1 MAIALRPAPL
11 ATTAAALHAG
21 TLALAPYLNDL
32 CDRID
37 AAEPEV
43 QALLPEPGRRE
54 RLLAEAAALQE
65 RYPEPQTRP
74 PFFGIPIGVKD
85 IFRVDGFATRA
96 GSALPPDLFAGSEA
110 AVVIQLRAAGALVLG
125 KTVTTEFAA
134 MEPGP
139 THNPHNAEHTPGG
152 SSSGSAAAVAAG
164 FCPLAL
170 GSQTIGSVIRP
181 AAFCG
186 VVGYKPTFGRIAT
199 EGVIPYSPS
208 VDHVGLF
215 TQDVAGMRLAA
226 SLVCRDWRL
235 DSATGAESQRP
246 VLGIP
251 DSPYLAQT
259 EPEAQAAF
267 EAQAARL
274 VAAGYTLRRVPVPAF
289 AEIAT
294 LNERHRRLAA
304 AELAAVHADWFALYA
319 DRYRPRTTA
328 IIREGQKVAAE
339 ELAAGR
345 ASRAALRA
353 ALEETRQAARVDLW
367 LSPPAPGPAPHGLN
381 ATGDPIMNV
390 PWTHAGLPQLT
401 VPAGRAA
408 NGLPLGLSFIA
419 APDADERLLA
429 WAEPLATTLATGG

>member
-1 MAIALRPAPL
+1 MTIALQPAPL
-11 ATTAAALHAG
+11 AATAAALRAG
-21 TLALAPYLNDL
+21 TLALDTYLAEL

-43 QALLPEPGRRE
+43 QALLPEPERRA
-54 RLLAEAAALQE
+54 RLLAEAAALQA
-65 RYPEPQTRP
+65 RYPTPAGRP
-74 PFFGIPIGVKD
+74 PLFGIPIGVKD
-85 IFRVDGFATRA
+85 IFRADGFATRA
-96 GSALPPDLFAGSEA
+96 GSTLPPELFAGPEA
-110 AVVIQLRAAGALVLG
+110 AVVTQLRAAGALVLG

-139 THNPHNAEHTPGG
+139 THNPHNPAHTPGG

-186 VVGYKPTFGRIAT
+186 VVGYKPTFGRITTA
-199 EGVIPYSPS
+199 GVIPYSQS

-215 TQDVAGMRLAA
+215 TQDVAGMRLTA
-226 SLVCRDWRL
+226 SLVCHNWHADD
-235 DSATGAESQRP
+235 DSDPVQP

-251 DSPYLAQT
+251 AGPYLAQA

-267 EAQAARL
+267 ASQAERL
-274 VAAGYTLRRVPVPAF
+274 AAAGYTVRRVPVPAF
-289 AEIAT
+289 AAIAT

-304 AELAAVHADWFALYA
+304 AELAAVHAEWFTRYA
-319 DRYRPRTTA
+319 DRYRPRTAA
-328 IIREGQKVAAE
+328 IIREGQSVGAD

-345 ASRAALRA
+345 ASRNLLRT
-353 ALEETRQAARVDLW
+353 ALEDTRQAAGVDLW
-367 LSPPAPGPAPHGLN
+367 LSPPAPGPAPPGLN

-390 PWTHAGLPQLT
+390 PWTHTGLPQVT

-419 APDADERLLA
+419 APDADERLLT
-429 WAEPLATTLATGG
+429 WSESLAATVASVE